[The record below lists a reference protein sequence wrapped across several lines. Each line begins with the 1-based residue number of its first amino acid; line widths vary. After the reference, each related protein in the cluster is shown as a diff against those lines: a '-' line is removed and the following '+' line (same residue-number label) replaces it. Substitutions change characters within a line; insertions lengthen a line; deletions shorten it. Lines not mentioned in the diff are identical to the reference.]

1 MNWDETARTLTQNF
15 IYEASD
21 NKLHPS
27 QNRVLSVY
35 EAMVLQTIN
44 RYEYAF
50 RIDGKDISTAQIA
63 EVIGESVP
71 PYLIEKICRMMT
83 EVSSMTSEAPKELGR
98 IKSQL
103 ETA

>member
-1 MNWDETARTLTQNF
+1 MKWDEAARTLTQNF

-21 NKLHPS
+21 NKIHPS

-44 RYEYAF
+44 RYQYSF
-50 RIDGKDISTAQIA
+50 QIKGKAISTAQIA

-71 PYLIEKICRMMT
+71 PYLIQKICQLMIT
-83 EVSSMTSEAPKELGR
+83 TSSLQSGR
-98 IKSQL
+98 GEKSLQGK
-103 ETA
+103 TQFARA